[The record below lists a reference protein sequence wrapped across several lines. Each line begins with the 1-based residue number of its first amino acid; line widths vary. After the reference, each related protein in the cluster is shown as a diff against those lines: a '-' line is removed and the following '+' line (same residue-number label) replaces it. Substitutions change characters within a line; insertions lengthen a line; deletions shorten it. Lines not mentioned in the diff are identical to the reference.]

1 MMPKAPPALPSCIY
15 CNSYSEL
22 CRETVGTR
30 CPLFFLFAEV
40 AHKETSKFPPVA
52 RVDRFY
58 SDSRLFGLRLALFFL
73 LLSFLFTFVLFIG
86 RLEPFFVC
94 ERQRGQNNCAKR
106 NFQAATNLTTTKL
119 QAIIINFQPGT
130 FVHIVLI
137 LTLTLKVTLKNPPLS
152 RLPATHVASSGQSEP
167 TNNMTEISIFQG
179 ELCGVDQQE
188 KSL

>member
-1 MMPKAPPALPSCIY
+1 M
-15 CNSYSEL
+15 
-22 CRETVGTR
+22 
-30 CPLFFLFAEV
+30 
-40 AHKETSKFPPVA
+40 
-52 RVDRFY
+52 
-58 SDSRLFGLRLALFFL
+58 
-73 LLSFLFTFVLFIG
+73 
-86 RLEPFFVC
+86 
-94 ERQRGQNNCAKR
+94 

-119 QAIIINFQPGT
+119 QAIIIRFHPGT

-152 RLPATHVASSGQSEP
+152 RLPATHVASAGQSEP